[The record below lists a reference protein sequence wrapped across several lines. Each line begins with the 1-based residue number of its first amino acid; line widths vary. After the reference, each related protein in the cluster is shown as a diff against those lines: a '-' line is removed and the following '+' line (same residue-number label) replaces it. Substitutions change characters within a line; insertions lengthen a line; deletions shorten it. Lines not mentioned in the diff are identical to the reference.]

1 MVVKVLSCE
10 KIKNGYE
17 IKLEN
22 GNGDFYIDGK
32 GGQLGDR
39 GTIGKAVVLEVKDGS
54 IVVDREIAAGEY
66 EAVIDEVRRVDIA
79 QQHTA
84 QHMFSALAYNDYQLN
99 TMGFRMAEEYT
110 TVDLDSNEIS
120 EEIIKELERKV
131 NETITKAI
139 ELKIYIMNHD
149 EALKVEGLRKAIKD
163 KVTGDVRFVEI
174 PGVDLGACAGF
185 HVENTKDIKLFKL
198 LYHEKIKGNYTRF
211 YFIAGDRA
219 LRDYEFKH
227 KISRELC
234 HIFSCKD
241 HEILEMLN
249 KALEEKKK
257 IESEMKMIAGEYAEL
272 LGEKLMKEAEE
283 IAGHKVIIYTGD
295 KTTSQF
301 IGRYINLD
309 EYILITGS
317 EESYSIMTNRIN
329 CKDFLKTLTGAVAG
343 VKGGGSINKGNF
355 KGKISNE
362 ELKKHLE
369 SFLIQL

>member
-1 MVVKVLSCE
+1 MVVKVLNCE

-39 GTIGKAVVLEVKDGS
+39 GTIGEAKVLEVKDGS
-54 IVVDREIAAGEY
+54 IIIDREVEAGEY
-66 EAVIDEVRRVDIA
+66 TADIDIKRRTDIA

-99 TMGFRMAEEYT
+99 TVGFRMAEEYT

-120 EEIIKELERKV
+120 EETINELERKA

-139 ELKIYIMNHD
+139 ELRIYIMNHD
-149 EALKVEGLRKAIKD
+149 EAMKVEGLRKAIKD

-174 PGVDLGACAGF
+174 PDVDLGACAGF
-185 HVENTKDIKLFKL
+185 HVKNTKDIKVFKL

-219 LRDYEFKH
+219 LKDYDFKH

-234 HIFSCKD
+234 HTFSCKD

-249 KALEEKKK
+249 KSLEEKKK
-257 IESEMKMIAGEYAEL
+257 IESEMKMLAGEYAEL
-272 LGEKLMKEAEE
+272 LGEKLMREAEE
-283 IAGHKVIIYTGD
+283 TAGHKVIIYTGD
-295 KTTSQF
+295 KTTAQF
-301 IGRYINLD
+301 IGRHINLD

-329 CKDFLKTLTGAVAG
+329 CKDFLKALTSTVTGI
-343 VKGGGSINKGNF
+343 KGGGSINKGNF
-355 KGKISNE
+355 KGKISKE
-362 ELKKHLE
+362 ELKKQLE
-369 SFLIQL
+369 SFLNQL